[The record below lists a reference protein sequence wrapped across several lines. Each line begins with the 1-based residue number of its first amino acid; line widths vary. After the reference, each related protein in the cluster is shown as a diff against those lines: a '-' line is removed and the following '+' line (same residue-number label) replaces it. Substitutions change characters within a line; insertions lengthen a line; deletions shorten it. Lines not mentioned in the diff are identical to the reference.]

1 MICLRG
7 ILAAVVSASV
17 AAGEARLDQS
27 SRGMEVART
36 SVHKNA
42 GPVSQV

>member
-7 ILAAVVSASV
+7 ILAAVVSARV

-42 GPVSQV
+42 GPVAQV